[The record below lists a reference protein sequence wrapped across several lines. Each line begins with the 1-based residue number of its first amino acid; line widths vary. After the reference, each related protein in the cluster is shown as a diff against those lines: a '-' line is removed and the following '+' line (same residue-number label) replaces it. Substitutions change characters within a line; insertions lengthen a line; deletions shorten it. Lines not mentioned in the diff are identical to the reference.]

1 MQKEALM
8 HKFAL
13 VLLSACLPVALF
25 AQTVE
30 VGEGDWSDIPRM
42 AKDRDVV
49 LGVGAMERVDKIVAA
64 GKCKVIGRKGKIKM
78 LIPFIVKF
86 APDQSVKRL
95 VVKRIGCPEVEQ
107 LAASVALYSAKSGH
121 IKPTGENQ
129 TGWYSGV
136 ISYILE

>member
-1 MQKEALM
+1 MNKHALILLT
-8 HKFAL
+8 AL
-13 VLLSACLPVALF
+13 LPAALS

-30 VGEGDWSDIPRM
+30 VGEGDWSNIPRM

-49 LGVGAMERVDKIVAA
+49 LGVSAMERVDKIVAA
-64 GKCKVIGRKGKIKM
+64 GKCKAIGRKGNIKM
-78 LIPFIVKF
+78 LIPFIVEF
-86 APDQSVKRL
+86 GPDQSVRRL